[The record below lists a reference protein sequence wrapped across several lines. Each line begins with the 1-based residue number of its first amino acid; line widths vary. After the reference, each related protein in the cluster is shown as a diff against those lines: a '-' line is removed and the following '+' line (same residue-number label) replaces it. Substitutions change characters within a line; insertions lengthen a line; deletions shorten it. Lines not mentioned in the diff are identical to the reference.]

1 MNKKKKK
8 IAWIVGN
15 LEELGGGE
23 RLLLEGERFFSL
35 NNFYVKIIT
44 WRFNKKALFENR
56 YRPSDIEVLSNVKK
70 KVERSKILLTIYSKI
85 KTFKKLYKIL
95 KEYNPDI
102 LVCQNEYDMIITGF
116 MGLILKKKFIV
127 IIFGQTYQ
135 FPYDNIKYSKV
146 YKKHLIK
153 IINSCQ
159 GYKDS
164 IPLTPPKLSFIDWIL
179 NNLLAYLRY
188 FFIRRASNSFALSN
202 QLIWE
207 IETIF
212 NIKPS
217 LFCPGVSK
225 KKLIDRKNKAISKKI
240 NSKKIKFIMI
250 NRLVKKKRVDLAIK
264 SFKNINYNFELNV
277 VGIGPEYNL
286 LNDLITKNNLQDKIF
301 LRGSLTDNKL
311 NNLIQNSDVFLNLDT
326 ADFNITVYEAM
337 SFGLHLILTT
347 DYSLDN
353 NIENY
358 GKISVIKPFVHDLTS
373 NLKKINSNKNNEKIN
388 YEVINNYTWE
398 NNFEKIKKFI

>member
-1 MNKKKKK
+1 
-8 IAWIVGN
+8 
-15 LEELGGGE
+15 
-23 RLLLEGERFFSL
+23 
-35 NNFYVKIIT
+35 
-44 WRFNKKALFENR
+44 
-56 YRPSDIEVLSNVKK
+56 
-70 KVERSKILLTIYSKI
+70 
-85 KTFKKLYKIL
+85 
-95 KEYNPDI
+95 
-102 LVCQNEYDMIITGF
+102 MIITGF

>member
-1 MNKKKKK
+1 
-8 IAWIVGN
+8 
-15 LEELGGGE
+15 
-23 RLLLEGERFFSL
+23 
-35 NNFYVKIIT
+35 
-44 WRFNKKALFENR
+44 
-56 YRPSDIEVLSNVKK
+56 
-70 KVERSKILLTIYSKI
+70 
-85 KTFKKLYKIL
+85 
-95 KEYNPDI
+95 
-102 LVCQNEYDMIITGF
+102 
-116 MGLILKKKFIV
+116 
-127 IIFGQTYQ
+127 
-135 FPYDNIKYSKV
+135 
-146 YKKHLIK
+146 
-153 IINSCQ
+153 
-159 GYKDS
+159 
-164 IPLTPPKLSFIDWIL
+164 
-179 NNLLAYLRY
+179 
-188 FFIRRASNSFALSN
+188 
-202 QLIWE
+202 
-207 IETIF
+207 
-212 NIKPS
+212 
-217 LFCPGVSK
+217 
-225 KKLIDRKNKAISKKI
+225 
-240 NSKKIKFIMI
+240 MI